1 MQRHRPESLGR
12 YELVAVGECGPGHA
26 APSEVS
32 VNYDC
37 SPLRLKMS
45 RMEKSPPKGLMLSDL
60 SCIFAMS
67 VFAYMVD
74 FASTD
79 SGELSDITKPR

>member
-1 MQRHRPESLGR
+1 MSPER
-12 YELVAVGECGPGHA
+12 VDV
-26 APSEVS
+26 
-32 VNYDC
+32 
-37 SPLRLKMS
+37 
-45 RMEKSPPKGLMLSDL
+45 SDL

-79 SGELSDITKPR
+79 LGRISDITKPR